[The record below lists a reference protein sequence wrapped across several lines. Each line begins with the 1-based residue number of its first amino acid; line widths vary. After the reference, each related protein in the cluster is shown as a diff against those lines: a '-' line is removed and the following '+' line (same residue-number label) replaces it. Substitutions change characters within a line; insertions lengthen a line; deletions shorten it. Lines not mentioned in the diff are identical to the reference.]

1 MVRYLCM
8 NGWMWLK
15 VLWVVEKT
23 KRIIYYFYYFIYYL
37 LFIYLLFI
45 YYFYYYYFLFSNN
58 KSVSRF
64 DEQKTLVILSVCSCK
79 LTKLLFWSD
88 GCFAWRRTWNWNDFE
103 QLAELLL
110 DTYITVN
117 PVRSGWP
124 PLTVSISHFKTC
136 THRCCTPCHVVHNS
150 LLWARIKLLLWVEIT
165 WNCLQDFFTL
175 FPWRSQCCVVP
186 VPTASPPQR
195 PVSEQLASRRPDWLP
210 WW

>member
-1 MVRYLCM
+1 MDECD
-8 NGWMWLK
+8 LK
-15 VLWVVEKT
+15 YFELSRRLKGLFNIFHLA
-23 KRIIYYFYYFIYYL
+23 IISQCL
-37 LFIYLLFI
+37 DLTSRKLGS
-45 YYFYYYYFLFSNN
+45 FS
-58 KSVSRF
+58 
-64 DEQKTLVILSVCSCK
+64 QCSCK
-79 LTKLLFWSD
+79 LIKLLFWSD

-124 PLTVSISHFKTC
+124 PLTVSVSHFKTC
-136 THRCCTPCHVVHNS
+136 THHCCTPCHVVHNS